1 MTNIYFQKLLKNK
14 FRETSI
20 NIGRLGKSETPKW
33 MPGEHFCSPIFSGF
47 FAELNINIEAV
58 RELKAKS

>member
-14 FRETSI
+14 LRETSI

-33 MPGEHFCSPIFSGF
+33 MSEEHFCSPILSEF
-47 FAELNINIEAV
+47 FAELNINIGAV